1 MRRPAWF
8 GRKRVGWGL
17 RPVSWQGWAVTAV
30 YAAAAVVVTAVGKAH
45 QLVRFEGELGA
56 LTAVY
61 LVIALLTSGG
71 W

>member
-1 MRRPAWF
+1 
-8 GRKRVGWGL
+8 L